1 MKIYLDD
8 VRDTPEGWV
17 RCFWPNEVI
26 ALIEQGKVEV
36 ISLDHDLG
44 DDQRGDGYDVMAWLE
59 EKVFTD
65 HSFVPPEILFHS
77 MNPVAVKRMEQTR
90 SMILHRIANR

>member
-44 DDQRGDGYDVMAWLE
+44 DDQRGDGYDVMVWLE

-77 MNPVAVKRMEQTR
+77 MNPVAVKRMEHSR
-90 SMILHRIANR
+90 SMILHRITNR